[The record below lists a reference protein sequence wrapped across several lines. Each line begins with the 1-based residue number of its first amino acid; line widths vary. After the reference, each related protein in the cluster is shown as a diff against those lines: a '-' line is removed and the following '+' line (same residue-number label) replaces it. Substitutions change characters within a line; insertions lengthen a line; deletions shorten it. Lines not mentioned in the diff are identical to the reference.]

1 MAHVSARRN
10 ESTENLIKRF
20 TRKVKNAGI
29 LEEYRKRM
37 YYEKPSETRR
47 RKEARRKKVLAKL
60 KRMSGR
66 KNG

>member
-1 MAHVSARRN
+1 MVQVQARKN

-29 LEEYRKRM
+29 IEEYKRKM
-37 YYEKPSETRR
+37 YYEKPSEARR